1 MISPCKFILAS
12 VKVPLHISLA
22 SYNVIIVY
30 FLLFLAQ
37 LKKTDGFDN
46 ILTLAP
52 NWSLYVCL
60 SDYVYS
66 IVNIFILTSS
76 SIRGLFI
83 FVSIRRVSVPSSLP
97 PPPS

>member
-1 MISPCKFILAS
+1 MARYCQDTLIMSFREIAVTISVESLLHCFMISPCKFILAS

-52 NWSLYVCL
+52 N
-60 SDYVYS
+60 
-66 IVNIFILTSS
+66 
-76 SIRGLFI
+76 
-83 FVSIRRVSVPSSLP
+83 
-97 PPPS
+97 